1 MKTQRKTLLSL
12 LLLALLVCLTACGET
27 EAPDAGTTGPF
38 ANATYTTDTT
48 LGTGATTIYVEVI
61 VGEHKVTF
69 TILTDETIL
78 ADALT
83 TVGLVDGEVS
93 IYGLYMTVVNGITAD
108 YDVDQSYWSA
118 SINGTYADSG
128 VSYIDVVDGTTYQ
141 LIYTKW

>member
-12 LLLALLVCLTACGET
+12 LLLALLVCLTACGGV
-27 EAPDAGTTGPF
+27 DDDLW

-83 TVGLVDGEVS
+83 AVGLVDGEVS

-108 YDVDQSYWSA
+108 YDVDQSYW
-118 SINGTYADSG
+118 GFYKDGEYMTTG
-128 VSYIDVVDGTTYQ
+128 VDATAIMDGEHYE
-141 LIYTKW
+141 LVYTK